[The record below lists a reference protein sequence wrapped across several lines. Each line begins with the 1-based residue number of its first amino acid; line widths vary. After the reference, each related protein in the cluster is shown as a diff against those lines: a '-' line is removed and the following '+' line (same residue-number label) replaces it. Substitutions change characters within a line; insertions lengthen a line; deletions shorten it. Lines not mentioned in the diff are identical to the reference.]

1 MKRNLMRIV
10 GISLFLLSLTAF
22 VAAQKTVVPIVSLYY
37 DETREES
44 ITDYGKL
51 LGGAE
56 NGKFLDAKT
65 TFGRLKG
72 DTKFSLFNF
81 KSGRKGEFSLGA
93 IKNDEGA
100 CPENY
105 YVQPGLNIAADF
117 AVGTIANWEILPRQT
132 KNVSLTDADY
142 KKAVADVLRLR
153 GLSKSPVKIKQA
165 EQVDLDGDGKPEVL
179 LVAHHYAEDASM
191 NAKTG
196 NYSFLII
203 RKTVGTKTQNIF
215 VDGSFY
221 RKQTDYFDG
230 EYSLSGIADLNGD
243 GKMEFIID
251 ISGYEENW
259 TKVFEMKA
267 GKPTEIKALSYYC
280 GV

>member
-1 MKRNLMRIV
+1 MAAI
-10 GISLFLLSLTAF
+10 LFSVFAN
-22 VAAQKTVVPIVSLYY
+22 AQIVPIVSLAY

-51 LGGAE
+51 LGGSE
-56 NGKFLDAKT
+56 NGRFLDAKT
-65 TFGRLKG
+65 TFARLKG

-93 IKNDEGA
+93 IKNDGDA

-105 YVQPGLNIAADF
+105 YLQPGLNVAADF
-117 AVGTIANWEILPRQT
+117 ALGTNAKWEVLPRQAQ
-132 KNVSLTDADY
+132 SASMTDANY
-142 KKAVADVLRLR
+142 KKAAADVLRLR
-153 GLSKSPVKIKQA
+153 GLPKSPVKIKQA
-165 EQVDLDGDGKPEVL
+165 VEIDLDNDGKMEVL
-179 LVAHHYAEDASM
+179 LVAHHYAEDASK

-196 NYSFLII
+196 NYSFVII
-203 RKTVGTKTQNIF
+203 RKTVGAKTQNIF
-215 VDGSFY
+215 VGGSFY
-221 RKQTDYFDG
+221 RKQTDYYEG

-243 GKMEFIID
+243 GKMEFIVD

-259 TKVFEMKA
+259 TKVYEMKA
-267 GKPTEIKALSYYC
+267 GKPVEIKALSYYC